1 MAGHRLADSDIDA
14 LLSDGVSDLS
24 DIISVVATSNNYCP
38 TFARQVVFSRMD
50 YLDAEAQ
57 REDYRDMDARR

>member
-1 MAGHRLADSDIDA
+1 MAGHRLTDSDIDA

-24 DIISVVATSNNYCP
+24 DIIAVVATSNNYCP